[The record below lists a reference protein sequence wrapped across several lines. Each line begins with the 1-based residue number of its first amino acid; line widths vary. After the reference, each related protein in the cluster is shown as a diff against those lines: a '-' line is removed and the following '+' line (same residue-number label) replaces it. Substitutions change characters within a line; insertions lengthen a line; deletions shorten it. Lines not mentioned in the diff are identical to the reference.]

1 MGLMAELCFSC
12 LPSSHFSSD
21 LGKGWRTLRLRGE
34 VGLSCSGTPAT
45 EDLCEIIQGGGCLP
59 QVVNRTIGNFQ
70 LFRLS
75 FSTKRKKQ
83 RKTNPVEILQ

>member
-1 MGLMAELCFSC
+1 MLLGGLTPRMGLMAELCFSC

-45 EDLCEIIQGGGCLP
+45 EDLCEIIQGGGCLA
-59 QVVNRTIGNFQ
+59 QVVNRTIGNF
-70 LFRLS
+70 
-75 FSTKRKKQ
+75 
-83 RKTNPVEILQ
+83 